1 MSVCYQLVGVPGAGK
16 STWLDNQNWIKGFV
30 SFGQTG
36 INYWT
41 PKSDYV
47 IVSTDY
53 FVERFARRM
62 GLTYSEVFDK
72 VMPRAIRLMMR
83 RVQKA
88 QSEGRRII
96 WDQTSTTLA
105 SRKRKFNALPDYEHV
120 AVVFKT
126 PDWAELERRLSNR
139 PNKVV
144 PLEVV
149 KGMIDNFEMPTEA
162 EGFKEIWYAD

>member
-1 MSVCYQLVGVPGAGK
+1 MSNCYQLIGVPASGK
-16 STWLDNQNWIKGFV
+16 STWLDKQDWIQGFV
-30 SFGQTG
+30 KFGQTG

-62 GLTYSEVFDK
+62 GSTYSEVFDR

-83 RVQKA
+83 QVRRARSQ
-88 QSEGRRII
+88 GRGII

-105 SRKRKFNALPDYEHV
+105 SRRRKFNALPEYDHI

-126 PDWAELERRLSNR
+126 PEWTELERRLSAR
-139 PNKVV
+139 PNKIV

-149 KGMIDNFEMPTEA
+149 KNMIDNFEMPSLD
-162 EGFKEIWYAD
+162 EGFKEIRYAE